1 MLVERGAE
9 PVHLVGVGIR
19 VRVWAI
25 VRVRTKLRCAVLV
38 HPLEEKPVLG
48 GELGG
53 VLLLCAVVLGGDGV
67 ALSLLGQL
75 EVERLVGC
83 VVGAGVGIR
92 GGAGLLD
99 PRVG

>member
-1 MLVERGAE
+1 M
-9 PVHLVGVGIR
+9 
-19 VRVWAI
+19 
-25 VRVRTKLRCAVLV
+25 LV

-75 EVERLVGC
+75 EVERLVGGG
-83 VVGAGVGIR
+83 VGAGVGIR
-92 GGAGLLD
+92 GGAWLLD
-99 PRVG
+99 PRVGGRVTSMATVGAGLGLGFQLQASHLVLLLLLHE